1 MTLATSF
8 SLGVSLSMD
17 AFAASIA
24 QGAQS
29 KGARFRQALRTALYF
44 GTFEA
49 LTPVIGWTLG
59 LLIGS
64 AMAQIDH
71 WVAFGLLLAIGLK
84 MIRNAV
90 RGRETEG
97 VTASAHSARLAML
110 ALGTSIDAA
119 AVGVTLVVLEIPII
133 MAALIIG
140 ATTFAFTCAG
150 FMLGGL
156 AGKRLP
162 RFAEG
167 AGGLLLI
174 GIGVKILFSHIVL
187 GY

>member
-1 MTLATSF
+1 
-8 SLGVSLSMD
+8 MD

-29 KGARFRQALRTALYF
+29 RGARLRQALRTALYF

-64 AMAQIDH
+64 AMARIDH
-71 WVAFGLLLAIGLK
+71 WVAFSLLLLIGLK
-84 MIRNAV
+84 MIRDAV
-90 RGRETEG
+90 RGREKKSATPG
-97 VTASAHSARLAML
+97 VVSGQL
-110 ALGTSIDAA
+110 ALVALSTSIDAA
-119 AVGVTLVVLEIPII
+119 AVGVTLIVMQIPIVT
-133 MAALIIG
+133 AALIIG
-140 ATTFAFTCAG
+140 ATTFVFTCAG

-156 AGKRLP
+156 AGKQLP

-174 GIGVKILFSHIVL
+174 GIGAKILFSHIVL

>member
-29 KGARFRQALRTALYF
+29 KGARLRQALRTALYF

-49 LTPVIGWTLG
+49 LAPVLGWTVG

-64 AMAQIDH
+64 AMARIDH
-71 WVAFGLLLAIGLK
+71 WVAFTLLLLIGLK
-84 MIRNAV
+84 MIHDAV
-90 RGRETEG
+90 RGRDKETTTTG
-97 VTASAHSARLAML
+97 IGSPRLALL
-110 ALGTSIDAA
+110 ALSTSIDAS
-119 AVGVTLVVLEIPII
+119 AVGVTLVVMQIPIVT
-133 MAALIIG
+133 AALVIG

-162 RFAEG
+162 RFAE
-167 AGGLLLI
+167 ATGGL
-174 GIGVKILFSHIVL
+174 
-187 GY
+187 